1 MYEAQLREQFDR
13 LVQEHQARA
22 DSALA
27 AIVIKTTKHAEE
39 MVNYKLERQA
49 VILQKL
55 VAAKSHILA
64 IIHCFLLLFVE
75 KLLLLIVQMDE
86 AIERVKTELAVIER
100 HRAESVA
107 TISNLYVQLTEQ
119 EVVYSRNEAELRQ
132 ESETTLSNFKN
143 KLNTELANR
152 HQKIIELAQN
162 LASKVS

>member
-27 AIVIKTTKHAEE
+27 AIVTKTTKHAEE

-107 TISNLYVQLTEQ
+107 TISNLHVQLTE
-119 EVVYSRNEAELRQ
+119 
-132 ESETTLSNFKN
+132 
-143 KLNTELANR
+143 
-152 HQKIIELAQN
+152 
-162 LASKVS
+162 